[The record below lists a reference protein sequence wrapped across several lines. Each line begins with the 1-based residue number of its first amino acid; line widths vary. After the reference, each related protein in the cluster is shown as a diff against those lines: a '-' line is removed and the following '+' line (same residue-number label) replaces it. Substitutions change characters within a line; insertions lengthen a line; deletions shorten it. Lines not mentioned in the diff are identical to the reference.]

1 MLLKDVL
8 GLIIA
13 AKGGDKK
20 SQRLFFKLADSGLI
34 SNELLCSNGKPTFIV
49 KVPADPRII
58 EVEGAFTGFGRIQLK
73 PK

>member
-58 EVEGAFTGFGRIQLK
+58 EVEGAFTGFGCIKVLE
-73 PK
+73 P